1 MPQLEELQY
10 YFRGLWLLL
19 LGRLEGF
26 GWLDFSERGFW
37 RSWWAF
43 VFCLPPMALSWAG
56 FRMLYLSSM
65 PLGATAGPNFIV
77 KLAISDVSVWLASYL
92 ALAFVMTISGY
103 AERIGPMII
112 AINWLTVPLQ
122 WLSVLASLV
131 LVFEPGDIDL
141 YQSIVFPLLLV
152 SAAAHFMVIRQIVHR
167 KALPATAFLLTLFVA
182 VLWSTWVVN
191 DALGIPLL

>member
-26 GWLDFSERGFW
+26 GWLDLSERGFW

-56 FRMLYLSSM
+56 ERMYYLSLM
-65 PLGATAGPNFIV
+65 PAGVSAGPNLIA
-77 KLAISDVSVWLASYL
+77 KMAISDISVWIASYL

-112 AINWLTVPLQ
+112 AINWLTVPMQ
-122 WLSVLASLV
+122 WLSIFPSLV
-131 LVFEPGDIDL
+131 LVFAPGDLEL
-141 YQSIVFPLLLV
+141 YVSAVFPWLLV
-152 SAAAHFMVIRQIVHR
+152 FAAAHFMVIRQIVHR
-167 KALPATAFLLTLFVA
+167 KSLPATAFLLALIVST
-182 VLWSTWVVN
+182 LWSASVIN
-191 DALGIPLL
+191 DALGIGLL

>member
-19 LGRLEGF
+19 MGRLEGF

-43 VFCLPPMALSWAG
+43 VFCLPPMALNWAG
-56 FRMLYLSSM
+56 VRMLYLSSL
-65 PLGATAGPNFIV
+65 PPGAGAGPDFIL
-77 KLAISDVSVWLASYL
+77 KLAISDVSAWLVSYL
-92 ALAFVMTISGY
+92 ALAFVMMISGY

-112 AINWLTVPLQ
+112 AVNWLTVPMQ

-131 LVFEPGDIDL
+131 LVFAPRNFDL
-141 YQSIVFPLLLV
+141 YQSVVFPLLLV
-152 SAAAHFMVIRQIVHR
+152 SATAHFMVIRQIAHR
-167 KALPATAFLLTLFVA
+167 KALPATAFLLTLIVST
-182 VLWSTWVVN
+182 LWSTSVVN
-191 DALGIPLL
+191 DALDIGQL